1 MSFATLLYAT
11 EGPLAWITLNRPDK
25 LNAISGVMVA
35 ELNQALD
42 QALAD
47 DQVRVILLKGEG
59 RAFSA
64 GFDLEPQPQHEPWPE
79 PEPGAGPGPGQPP
92 TRDEELAALKKE
104 LRNDFDLIMRFW
116 DCPKPTVAAVH
127 GFCLGGALEMALAC
141 DITIAAR
148 GCHLGEPEVKFGS
161 GIVALLLPF
170 LCGPKRAKELLLT
183 GNDRMTA
190 EQAAA
195 WGLVNRVCDA
205 DWLVHEAR
213 ALGREIARN
222 DRLAVRL
229 TKQAVNSMYEIPR
242 MRDALEHAL
251 EIDIAIESTETEESR
266 AFNEILKKEGARAA
280 IAWRKRQL
288 D

>member
-1 MSFATLLYAT
+1 MAFETIVYET
-11 EGPLAWITLNRPDK
+11 EGPLAWITLNRPQK
-25 LNAISGVMVA
+25 LNAISKTMVG
-35 ELNQALD
+35 ELNQAMD
-42 QALAD
+42 QAQQD
-47 DQVRVILLKGEG
+47 DKVRVILLKGEG

-64 GFDLEPQPQHEPWPE
+64 GFDLEPQAASGAA
-79 PEPGAGPGPGQPP
+79 PGLA
-92 TRDEELAALKKE
+92 REEEIAALKQE

-116 DCPKPTVAAVH
+116 DSPKPTLAAIH
-127 GFCLGGALEMALAC
+127 GYCLGGALELALAC
-141 DITIAAR
+141 DVTIAAR

-161 GIVALLLPF
+161 GIVAMLLPV

-183 GNDRMTA
+183 GNDRVTA
-190 EQAAA
+190 EQAEA

-213 ALGREIARN
+213 ALAREIARN
-222 DRLAVRL
+222 DQLAVRL

-251 EIDIAIESTETEESR
+251 ELDLAIETTETEESR

-280 IAWRKRQL
+280 IAWRDRQI

>member
-1 MSFATLLYAT
+1 MTFTTLIYET
-11 EGPLAWITLNRPDK
+11 EGPLAWITLNRPEK
-25 LNAISGVMVA
+25 LNAISKVMVA

-42 QALAD
+42 QVQAD

-64 GFDLEPQPQHEPWPE
+64 GFDLEPQ
-79 PEPGAGPGPGQPP
+79 AAPGQ
-92 TRDEELAALKKE
+92 TREQEIAALTRE
-104 LRNDFDLIMRFW
+104 LHSDFDLIMRFW
-116 DCPKPTVAAVH
+116 DCPKPTVAAIH
-127 GFCLGGALEMALAC
+127 GYCLGGALELALAC

-183 GNDRMTA
+183 GNDRVTA
-190 EQAAA
+190 EQAEA

-213 ALGREIARN
+213 ALARQIARN
-222 DRLAVRL
+222 DQLAVRL
-229 TKQAVNSMYEIPR
+229 TKQAVNNLYEIPR
-242 MRDALEHAL
+242 MRDALRHAL
-251 EIDIAIESTETEESR
+251 ELDVAIETTETEESR
-266 AFNEILKKEGARAA
+266 AFNDILKKEGARAA
-280 IAWRKRQL
+280 IAWRDRQL